1 MSMTSEL
8 MEKRLAKFSI
18 EFFQIENLQ
27 DGCEMFLQWGS
38 GAGNRSRTV
47 LVKNGCAD
55 FTGEA
60 FNREVTMQRD
70 KKYRVYYKTVGL
82 SIKLRQVLHSKAKR
96 TGTVAIMNI
105 DLSRFLNSYQC
116 DVTRPFDL
124 WSNSIFIKRGVLL
137 PMARFRITCSWNE
150 PQNGGLQP
158 PEIEKMQTVVV
169 SDAPEVIQQA
179 QEEKGIEEKDKSDQQ
194 TNRNHHGWFSH
205 RIQAKKMKK
214 TVENAERNERP
225 ATQVEA

>member
-8 MEKRLAKFSI
+8 MEKRLAKFSL
-18 EFFQIENLQ
+18 EFFQIQNLQ

-47 LVKNGCAD
+47 MVKNGCAD

-60 FNREVTMQRD
+60 FNREVTMERD

-82 SIKLRQVLHSKAKR
+82 TIKLRQVLHGKALR
-96 TGTVAIMNI
+96 TGTVATMNI

-124 WSNSIFIKRGVLL
+124 WSNSIFIKRGVVL
-137 PMARFRITCSWNE
+137 PMAHFRITCSWNE
-150 PQNGGLQP
+150 PLNGGLQP
-158 PEIEKMQTVVV
+158 PQIEQMQNVVV
-169 SDAPEVIQQA
+169 ADAPEAIRQGHEESGVKNKDEQA
-179 QEEKGIEEKDKSDQQ
+179 S
-194 TNRNHHGWFSH
+194 RNHHGWFSH
-205 RIQAKKMKK
+205 RQQTKKM
-214 TVENAERNERP
+214 NDA
-225 ATQVEA
+225 ATMSQQAPGSQVEA